1 MFTRQPQAVAPHLES
16 PMFQPLSHGAPARAR
31 RFLFCT
37 NECVGLG
44 HMRRTLTLARAV
56 TEMDSSASALV
67 ITGAPLTPGL
77 ALPAGVDTVKLPML
91 RRDAITGLGARNLQI
106 ESDDVHDLRASLAL
120 AAATAFAPDVA
131 VIDKLP
137 LGLGGE

>member
-44 HMRRTLTLARAV
+44 HMRRTLTLAGAV
-56 TEMDSSASALV
+56 TERDANASALV
-67 ITGAPLTPGL
+67 LTGAPIAPGL
-77 ALPAGVDTVKLPML
+77 HLPPRVDTVKLPML
-91 RRDAITGLGARNLQI
+91 ARDPVRGLGARNLVMD
-106 ESDDVHDLRASLAL
+106 SGDLHGLRASRAL

-131 VIDKLP
+131 VIDKL
-137 LGLGGE
+137 